1 MKSKTGLAG
10 LLLLTGL
17 AFADE
22 SVMEVIPLA
31 NRPASEVQS
40 LLAPLLDAEDRV
52 IDNGSSL
59 IVKTSAAKLGEIR
72 ALVRKLDTRL
82 SNLIISVLQTSNKTA
97 AELNA
102 AAAIAASPDA
112 IRMHGMVGSTEELEN
127 RQQHQQ
133 LRTLE
138 GQPAHIKT
146 GQVRPVQNYSVY
158 GSGYGYG
165 NTVISNTQMIEA
177 STGFAVT
184 PRLAGQQVI
193 IDIEPWS
200 DRFQQNGRIDTQSAH
215 TSLRANLGEWVEIAG
230 NADSEQTDGHGFNSF
245 NHSTRKNELRILIKV
260 DQAD

>member
-1 MKSKTGLAG
+1 MKSKAWLSVLLVSAG
-10 LLLLTGL
+10 MAL
-17 AFADE
+17 ADE
-22 SVMEVIPLA
+22 AAMEVIPLV
-31 NRPASEVQS
+31 NRPASEVRA
-40 LLAPLLDAEDRV
+40 LLAPLLDADDRV

-59 IVKTSAAKLGEIR
+59 IVKTAPARLAEIK
-72 ALVRKLDTRL
+72 ALIQKLDTRL
-82 SNLIISVLQTSNKTA
+82 NNLLISVLQTSSKTA

-102 AAAIAASPDA
+102 EAKIALSPDT
-112 IRMHGMVGSTEELEN
+112 IQMLGMVGNTEDLRN

-158 GSGYGYG
+158 GSAYG
-165 NTVISNTQMIEA
+165 NSVIGNTQMMEA

-184 PRLAGQQVI
+184 PRLAGNQVL

-200 DRFQQNGRIDTQSAH
+200 DRFQRNGNMDTQSAH

-230 NADSEQTDGHGFNSF
+230 NADTEQAEHSGFNSF
-245 NHSTRKNELRILIKV
+245 NHSTGKNVLRILIKV

>member
-1 MKSKTGLAG
+1 MKSKAWLSVLLVSAG
-10 LLLLTGL
+10 IAL
-17 AFADE
+17 ADE
-22 SVMEVIPLA
+22 AAMEVIPLV
-31 NRPASEVQS
+31 NRPASEVRA
-40 LLAPLLDAEDRV
+40 LLAPLLDADDRV

-59 IVKTSAAKLGEIR
+59 IVKSAPARLAEIK
-72 ALVRKLDTRL
+72 ALIQKLDTRL
-82 SNLIISVLQTSNKTA
+82 SNLLISVLQTSSKTA

-102 AAAIAASPDA
+102 EARIAASPNT
-112 IRMHGMVGSTEELEN
+112 IQMRGMVGNTEDLRN

-158 GSGYGYG
+158 SSAYG
-165 NTVISNTQMIEA
+165 NSVIGNTQMMEA

-184 PRLAGQQVI
+184 PHLTGNQVL

-200 DRFQQNGRIDTQSAH
+200 DRFQRNGNMDTQSAH

-230 NADSEQTDGHGFNSF
+230 NADAEQAESSGFNSF
-245 NHSTRKNELRILIKV
+245 NRSTEKNVLRILIKV